1 MDLSYSCVNH
11 NCSFPGANPFEMTFK
26 SESIMDENN
35 VASLF
40 CPFCGNELILV
51 KGGPD
56 VLPENLSKDSTI

>member
-1 MDLSYSCVNH
+1 
-11 NCSFPGANPFEMTFK
+11 MTFK